1 MPETFPSA
9 EIATEATPHP
19 IDASLAQVNQRFK
32 AAQLGLQIERRG
44 DRLSLRGTLPPRPDS
59 SRLRA
64 YQQRIPLSIP
74 ANKAGLKQVEKTAKV
89 IAAQLIEN
97 TFSWQDYLGPIA
109 GLKRTGADL
118 ATQIAAFEVHFFQ
131 SRADTAQPASLLTT
145 WAKAYVP
152 YLNKLQL
159 IAARHPSYSLLEA
172 IYATVQSTKANSRS
186 RQICC
191 TALDTLATF
200 LNIPLPTEL
209 KAYWGSYGNSKTQ
222 VRSLPTDE
230 EILSTYE
237 KIKNPTWQFV
247 YGVMATYGLRNHEVF
262 FSDYAMLASGDEE
275 AAIEVLES
283 TKTGQHDVWPF
294 HLEWVDAFSL
304 RDIRLPKVN
313 TDLGTTTLQLVGQL
327 VSKQFKRYEIP
338 FSPYDLRHAWAVRTI
353 GVGLPDTVSARMMG
367 HSVAVHNRTYHRW
380 ITRRDQRAAV
390 RAALSKG

>member
-9 EIATEATPHP
+9 EIATETTLHP
-19 IDASLAQVNQRFK
+19 IDAPLAKVNQRFK
-32 AAQLGLQIERRG
+32 AAQLGLKIERRG
-44 DRLSLRGTLPPRPDS
+44 DKLSLRGTLPPRPDS
-59 SRLRA
+59 PKLRP
-64 YQQRIPLSIP
+64 YQQRIPLGLP
-74 ANKAGLKQVEKTAKV
+74 ANKTGLKQTEKTAKV

-109 GLKRTGADL
+109 GLKRAGADL
-118 ATQIAAFEVHFFQ
+118 STQIAAFEVHFFQ
-131 SRADTAQPASLLTT
+131 SRADTGKPSSVRTT
-145 WAKAYVP
+145 WEKAYVP
-152 YLNKLQL
+152 YLKQLQT
-159 IAARHPSYSLLEA
+159 IAAQHSSYSLPEA

-191 TALDTLATF
+191 TALDALATF

-209 KAYWGSYGNSKTQ
+209 KAYWGNYGNSKTQ
-222 VRSLPTDE
+222 LRQLPTDA
-230 EILSTYE
+230 EILSTYQ

-247 YGVMATYGLRNHEVF
+247 YGIMATYGLRNHEVF
-262 FSDYAMLASGDEE
+262 FSDYAMLASGDDE

-283 TKTGQHDVWPF
+283 TKTGAHDVWPF
-294 HLEWVDAFSL
+294 HPEWVDAFNL

-313 TDLGTTTLQLVGQL
+313 TDLNTTTLQLVGQL

-390 RAALSKG
+390 RAAMAKR